1 MNKKI
6 RAIMM
11 LAAIALIVTINVYH
25 SQRTADMSDV
35 ALANVEALAQGE
47 VEFPYLCS
55 GNTWN
60 CLDDYYFIYFQGDKV
75 R

>member
-6 RAIMM
+6 RSIMM
-11 LAAIALIVTINVYH
+11 LAAVALIGGINIYNTQETVGML
-25 SQRTADMSDV
+25 DI

-55 GNTWN
+55 GTTWN